1 MRKPEVK
8 VLSDRKQEFMGE
20 VYTLD
25 YKKGYFR
32 NRKTI
37 AGKFRVK
44 ILHVELYISH
54 FGEVPYGYEVHHH
67 DEKKSHNVIKNLYCM
82 TKGEHT
88 SLHNLRRGHL
98 PEATKIKM
106 SNSAKLR
113 WARERE
119 KKEQEKLKDGMNGK
133 KEQND

>member
-1 MRKPEVK
+1 MKPAVK
-8 VLSDRKQEFMGE
+8 VLSARRQEFMGE

-32 NRKTI
+32 NRKII
-37 AGKFRVK
+37 AGKLKVK

-54 FGEVPYGYEVHHH
+54 FGEIPYGHEVHHH
-67 DEKKSHNVIKNLYCM
+67 NEDKTRNVIENLYCM

-88 SLHNLRRGHL
+88 TLHNLRRGKL

-119 KKEQEKLKDGMNGK
+119 RKEQKKLKDDTNGK